1 MKIGEKLK
9 QIILNHI
16 IDTLSTKKCQS
27 IDIKDGTK
35 EEELLL
41 FVEKLLV
48 YEMYFVYKE
57 GSTKFSDRLEV
68 VKRENVLNYYSSG
81 QLILF
86 SLNKLDILD
95 ICRYGGYNVDA
106 IEIITTGDFNS
117 IVKELEK
124 KNYGKVVELTLP
136 EFIKKRDY
144 YRPT

>member
-1 MKIGEKLK
+1 MKIGVKLK
-9 QIILNHI
+9 QIILKHA
-16 IDTLSTKKCQS
+16 IDTLSTKKYQS
-27 IDIKDGTK
+27 IDIEDGTK

-48 YEMYFVYKE
+48 SEMYFVYKK

-124 KNYGKVVELTLP
+124 KNYGKIVERIP
-136 EFIKKRDY
+136 PQFIL
-144 YRPT
+144 